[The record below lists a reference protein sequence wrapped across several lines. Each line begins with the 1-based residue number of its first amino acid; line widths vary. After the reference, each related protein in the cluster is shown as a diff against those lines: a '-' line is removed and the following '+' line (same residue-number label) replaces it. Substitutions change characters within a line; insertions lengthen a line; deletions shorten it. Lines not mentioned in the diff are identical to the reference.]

1 MVQNIQNE
9 DRESKALSRIPIDLG
24 EGAEKLHSE
33 SVELGDELSLESL
46 EVLEDDSSFV
56 DESQLLLLLEATNR
70 IHWNVCEKILKN
82 CSSRN

>member
-24 EGAEKLHSE
+24 EEGAEKLHSE

-46 EVLEDDSSFV
+46 EVLEDDDSNV
-56 DESQLLLLLEATNR
+56 DESQLLLLLEARRR
-70 IHWNVCEKILKN
+70 IY
-82 CSSRN
+82 